1 MHTKVLSAMM
11 LGNLDP
17 ALRSKLESISL
28 IALFNTNLLTEYSI
42 DEGKLVAFLVGE
54 FKEGVGMAMRKC
66 WQCMAT
72 YDQRLATGSYVL

>member
-1 MHTKVLSAMM
+1 M
-11 LGNLDP
+11 
-17 ALRSKLESISL
+17 
-28 IALFNTNLLTEYSI
+28 
-42 DEGKLVAFLVGE
+42 AFLVGE